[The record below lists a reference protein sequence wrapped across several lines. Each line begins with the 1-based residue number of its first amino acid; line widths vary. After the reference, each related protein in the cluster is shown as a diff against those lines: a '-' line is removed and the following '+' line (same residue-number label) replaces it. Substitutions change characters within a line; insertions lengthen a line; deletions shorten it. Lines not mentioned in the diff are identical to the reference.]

1 MRTDDV
7 SPAPS
12 SEPGPAPGAEPGA
25 APETASG
32 GAEPRLSDR
41 ALPGTRASLPV
52 YDRSRLSTGIVHI
65 GVGGFHRAH
74 QAAVLD
80 ELQARGEAARWGITG
95 VGALPADT
103 RMRDALNDQ
112 DGLYTLTLKHPDG
125 RREHRV
131 IGSIRDMVVASE
143 DPRGAVELMADP
155 ATRIVSLTITEGGY
169 NIDRS
174 TGLFDETTP
183 AVAHDLA
190 LLREDTVVTVPD
202 PQDGG
207 GLRSVF
213 GLVVDALQKRRQ
225 RGIAPFTVMSCDSI
239 PGNGDTAAR
248 QFVAFAELVDLRLAQ
263 WIRERVPF
271 PNSMVD
277 RSTPATVDADR
288 ENVLADTG
296 RLDAWPVVA
305 EPFFQWVLEDRFV
318 PGPDGAPGRPAFE
331 EAGVQLVE
339 DVEPY
344 ELMKLRL
351 LSASQQALCYPGRL
365 LGLEY
370 AHEVCADPLCI
381 AYLLAYMEL
390 EATPTLREVP
400 GIDLDAYR
408 RSLIERFANPEVRDP
423 LAGLCAQSSERIPRW
438 LLPVVRENLEAGRS
452 VALCATIVAS
462 WARCAEGADEAG
474 NPLEILDPRRDA
486 VLRAAA
492 RQAEDPLAF
501 LRSEALFGDL
511 AQRPAFTGPYLRAL
525 RAFRTR
531 GTRAALREV
540 LELTGRPVA

>member
-1 MRTDDV
+1 MRTDD
-7 SPAPS
+7 SSSAPS
-12 SEPGPAPGAEPGA
+12 SG
-25 APETASG
+25 SG
-32 GAEPRLSDR
+32 PRLSDR
-41 ALPGTRASLPV
+41 ALPGTRAALPD
-52 YDRSRLSTGIVHI
+52 YDRSQLSTGIVHI

-80 ELQARGEAARWGITG
+80 DLQARGEAAHWGITG
-95 VGALPADT
+95 VGALVGDT

-131 IGSIRDMVVASE
+131 IGSIRDMVVAPE
-143 DPRGAVELMADP
+143 DPWGAVELMADP

-169 NIDRS
+169 NFDQS

-190 LLREDTVVTVPD
+190 LLREDTVVAVPD

-225 RGIAPFTVMSCDSI
+225 RGIAPFTVMSCDNI
-239 PGNGDTAAR
+239 QGNGDTAAQ
-248 QFVAFAELVDLRLAQ
+248 QFIAFAELVDLRLAQ

-277 RSTPATVDADR
+277 RITPVTADADR
-288 ENVLADTG
+288 ENVLTDTG

-318 PGPDGAPGRPAFE
+318 PGPDGAPGRPDFE
-331 EAGVQLVE
+331 KAGVQLVE

-351 LSASQQALCYPGRL
+351 LNASHQALCYPGRL
-365 LGLEY
+365 AGLEY
-370 AHEVCADPLCI
+370 AHEVCSDPLYV
-381 AYLLAYMEL
+381 AYLMAYMEL

-400 GIDLDAYR
+400 GVDLEDYR
-408 RSLIERFANPEVRDP
+408 RTLIERFANPEIRDT
-423 LAGLCAQSSERIPRW
+423 LARLCAEASDRIPKW
-438 LLPVVRENLEAGRS
+438 LVPVIRENLEAGRP
-452 VALCATIVAS
+452 VELCATIVAS
-462 WARCAEGADEAG
+462 WARYAQGADEAG
-474 NPLEILDPRRDA
+474 RPFEIVDPRRDA

-501 LRSEALFGDL
+501 LRSAELFGDL
-511 AQRPAFTGPYLRAL
+511 AQRPAFTEPYLRAL
-525 RAFRTR
+525 RTFRTR
-531 GTRAALREV
+531 GARAALEEV
-540 LELTGRPVA
+540 LEITGRPVARDDGAGASRPTS